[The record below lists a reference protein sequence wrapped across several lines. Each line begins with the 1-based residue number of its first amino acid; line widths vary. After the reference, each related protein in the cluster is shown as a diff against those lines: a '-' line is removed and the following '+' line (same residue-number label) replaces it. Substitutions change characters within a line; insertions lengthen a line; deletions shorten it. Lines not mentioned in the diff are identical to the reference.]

1 MSSQTDAGGGASTT
15 AKHEPQEPPG
25 SRLAAAPLVGLV
37 VVVLSLAAALLLREI
52 ASLLVPL
59 LFGGFLALVAWPL
72 VDRLSRR
79 GLRPPLALAATILV
93 VIAVVLGSITIIA
106 VSVGQLVVL
115 IPRYEDQLA
124 ALVASTQA
132 FLGQFG
138 IPADPQALLSIIPP
152 EQVANLVRSIASGV
166 SSAGLAILVVVL
178 TMTYALA
185 GAATTRARA
194 ERVFGADH
202 ALVVGVRQF
211 AADLRRY
218 LLVRAELGLFAAVL
232 SLVLLFL
239 LGVPLPVLWAFLVF
253 AASFIPNIGVF
264 LAVIPPAL
272 LALLDSGLGS
282 AFLLVAGYT
291 AINLVQDNVAQ
302 PLALGMELNLS
313 PLVVFIA
320 VVVWAWILGA
330 AGALLAVPLTVAL
343 VAVLE
348 ASPETRPIA
357 VLMRS
362 SADEPAGLRETSRA
376 TGHA

>member
-1 MSSQTDAGGGASTT
+1 MTR
-15 AKHEPQEPPG
+15 PEPPKARG
-25 SRLAAAPLVGLV
+25 AWGVAPPLAGLV
-37 VVVLSLAAALLLREI
+37 VVVLALAAALLLREV

-79 GLRPPLALAATILV
+79 GLRPSLALAATILV
-93 VIAVVLGSITIIA
+93 VIVVVLGSITIIA

-115 IPRYEDQLA
+115 VPRYEDQLA
-124 ALVASTQA
+124 ALVASSQA

-152 EQVANLVRSIASGV
+152 EQVANLVRSVASSV

-202 ALVVGVRQF
+202 ALVIGVRHF

-232 SLVLLFL
+232 SLVLLLL
-239 LGVPLPVLWAFLVF
+239 LGVPLPALWAFLVF

-272 LALLDSGLGS
+272 LALLDSGLGT
-282 AFLLVAGYT
+282 AVLLVAGYT
-291 AINLVQDNVAQ
+291 VINLVQDNVAQ
-302 PLALGMELNLS
+302 PLALGLELNLS

-343 VAVLE
+343 VAILE

-362 SADEPAGLRETSRA
+362 QTDEPAGLRERA
-376 TGHA
+376 EASEQA